1 MLVLARK
8 LGESIVIGDG
18 IVVKVISIEKG
29 VVKLGI
35 DAPSSVPIVR
45 SELLEDLKDANI
57 AASKKEVDIDNINL
71 LSKILKK

>member
-8 LGESIVIGDG
+8 LDESIVIGDD
-18 IVVKVISIEKG
+18 IVIKVISIDKG

-35 DAPSSVPIVR
+35 DAPSSIPIVR
-45 SELLEDLKDANI
+45 SELLEDVKDANI
-57 AASKKEVDIDNINL
+57 AASKEVDLENISK